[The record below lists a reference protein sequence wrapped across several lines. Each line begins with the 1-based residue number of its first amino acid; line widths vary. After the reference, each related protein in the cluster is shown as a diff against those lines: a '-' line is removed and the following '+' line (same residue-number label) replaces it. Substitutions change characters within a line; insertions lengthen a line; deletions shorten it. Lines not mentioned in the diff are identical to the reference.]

1 MWDVIYKPNPWRL
14 SRQGDQLTLPEKLMM
29 MTYLWVGIWKPDNV
43 GCPGG
48 KTTNTPRGMD
58 VEDTVM
64 VDKTEDGDQER
75 DDEAH
80 NKISKDVGQCQENEE
95 VDVSYNRLE
104 NPIKVPA
111 RRKKKMHSI
120 YSYQHCVILSL

>member
-1 MWDVIYKPNPWRL
+1 MLDVQAGRP
-14 SRQGDQLTLPEKLMM
+14 
-29 MTYLWVGIWKPDNV
+29 
-43 GCPGG
+43 
-48 KTTNTPRGMD
+48 TNTPRGMD
-58 VEDTVM
+58 VEDTVV

-75 DDEAH
+75 DDGAH

-95 VDVSYNRLE
+95 VDVSHNRLE

-120 YSYQHCVILSL
+120 YSYQDSVFFHFKSTLHG